1 MIKKKYM
8 FLEHTFYIYMI
19 TYIYKSLSHIL
30 TDQISIN
37 KHNFVWNKIKKLKF
51 CKKNVFFFISVN

>member
-8 FLEHTFYIYMI
+8 YLEHTF
-19 TYIYKSLSHIL
+19 YIYKSLSHIL